1 MDNYTRVSTTKDRLI
16 EAMQAAGKS
25 QADLVRDTG
34 INKATISRYITG
46 KMEPRQDAAHKL
58 AVALDVA
65 ELWLWGYDVP
75 KHRTESQKKSDD
87 LVAITSR
94 LRRDA
99 DFYNLVSM
107 LDKLPEAQRATIEQL
122 VAALVQH

>member
-1 MDNYTRVSTTKDRLI
+1 MDNYARVSTTKDRLI
-16 EAMQAAGKS
+16 EAMLSTGKT
-25 QADLVRDTG
+25 QADLVRATG
-34 INKATISRYITG
+34 INKATVSRYIAG

-75 KHRTESQKKSDD
+75 RQRTESQKKSDD

-107 LDKLPEAQRATIEQL
+107 LDKLPEAQRANITQL
-122 VAALVQH
+122 VSALVEH